1 MREKKKL
8 IDVFTDPFSNGIFH
22 NLQAF
27 NVPWKNEYIAN
38 ELEFSFMSNYGS
50 RNISPMVKIS
60 LDDTGKLTADKIA
73 MIAGT
78 IFNLNRRNWEK
89 QYETMLF
96 EYNPIENYSMTE
108 KHTGTETGL
117 ETPTN
122 WKETETQT
130 PTNWKETETQTPTNW
145 KETETQTPTNW
156 KETETQTPTN
166 WIETTKG
173 LQADNEADANNSIY
187 AFNSN
192 SAVKVSESESKVSS
206 KSETERTGTFQTDK
220 EQTGTFQTDKEQTGT
235 FQTDKEQTGT
245 FQTDTER
252 TGTYEDK
259 TTYDTTLTRKG
270 NIGVTTSQQMIES
283 ERELWLW
290 NFFQNVVFKDVSKA
304 LTLSIY

>member
-8 IDVFTDPFSNGIFH
+8 IDVFTDPFSAGIFH

-27 NVPWKNEYIAN
+27 NVPWKNEYIAD

-50 RNISPMVKIS
+50 RNISPMVNIS

-78 IFNLNRRNWEK
+78 IFNMNRRNWEK

-130 PTNWKETETQTPTNW
+130 PTSWKET
-145 KETETQTPTNW
+145 
-156 KETETQTPTN
+156 
-166 WIETTKG
+166 TTG
-173 LQADNEADANNSIY
+173 LKADNVAEASNSIY
-187 AFNSN
+187 AFNSDT
-192 SAVKVSESESKVSS
+192 AVPVSESESKVSS
-206 KSETERTGTFQTDK
+206 KSETERTGTFAT
-220 EQTGTFQTDKEQTGT
+220 ETSRTGTFETETSRTGT
-235 FQTDKEQTGT
+235 YE
-245 FQTDTER
+245 TETSR

-283 ERELWLW
+283 ERNLWLW

>member
-117 ETPTN
+117 E
-122 WKETETQT
+122 
-130 PTNWKETETQTPTNW
+130 TPTNW

>member
-8 IDVFTDPFSNGIFH
+8 IDVFSDPFSNGIFH

-27 NVPWKNEYIAN
+27 NVPWKNEYIAD

-50 RNISPMVKIS
+50 RNVSPMVNIS
-60 LDDTGKLTADKIA
+60 LDNTGKLTSDKIA
-73 MIAGT
+73 LIAST
-78 IFNLNRRNWEK
+78 IYNINKVNWQK
-89 QYETMLF
+89 QYDTMLF

-117 ETPTN
+117 
-122 WKETETQT
+122 QT
-130 PTNWKETETQTPTNW
+130 PTNWKETETQTPTDW
-145 KETETQTPTNW
+145 KETETQTPTDW
-156 KETETQTPTN
+156 KETETQTPTD
-166 WIETTKG
+166 WKETTKG

-192 SAVKVSESESKVSS
+192 SAVKISESESKVSS
-206 KSETERTGTFQTDK
+206 KSETERTGTFATDR
-220 EQTGTFQTDKEQTGT
+220 ERTGTFETETERTGK
-235 FQTDKEQTGT
+235 FE
-245 FQTDTER
+245 TETQR

-259 TTYDTTLTRKG
+259 TTYDTTLTRSG
-270 NIGVTTSQQMIES
+270 NIGVMSSQNMVTQ
-283 ERELWLW
+283 ERDLWLW

>member
-50 RNISPMVKIS
+50 RNISPMVNIS

-117 ETPTN
+117 ETPTQ

-130 PTNWKETETQTPTNW
+130 PTQWK
-145 KETETQTPTNW
+145 
-156 KETETQTPTN
+156 
-166 WIETTKG
+166 ETTKG

-206 KSETERTGTFQTDK
+206 KSETERTGTFQT
-220 EQTGTFQTDKEQTGT
+220 ETSRTGTYQTETS
-235 FQTDKEQTGT
+235 
-245 FQTDTER
+245 R